1 MGLSMDQNW
10 GTLNNGENADNTDH
24 NQRNKNT
31 EEADDWKSNLIQVR
45 DPLTTL
51 DLQRPLAVCG
61 ALIKDEISTNE
72 DNFGNLDQLL
82 DDDLHA
88 ISPEHYDLVEAGD
101 VPGSPNN
108 ENWAKPPFKN
118 QYMLKRGGKRT
129 SGGKPKKMR
138 LEGFKLEE
146 NDDEDDNDQD
156 LECESETFECKIC
169 GDSYD
174 SEEKLKK
181 HLQSNKVWNGGTF
194 LKCAKCQKGFHTE
207 SALNKHVAH
216 GHPELLFDRSPAISF
231 NTVSKKYKTN

>member
-1 MGLSMDQNW
+1 M
-10 GTLNNGENADNTDH
+10 
-24 NQRNKNT
+24 
-31 EEADDWKSNLIQVR
+31 
-45 DPLTTL
+45 
-51 DLQRPLAVCG
+51 
-61 ALIKDEISTNE
+61 
-72 DNFGNLDQLL
+72 
-82 DDDLHA
+82 
-88 ISPEHYDLVEAGD
+88 SPEHYDLVEAGD

-138 LEGFKLEE
+138 LEGFKME
-146 NDDEDDNDQD
+146 EDDDDNEQD
-156 LECESETFECKIC
+156 LECETETFECKIC

-231 NTVSKKYKTN
+231 NTVSHYISHYFIRLIRWLTPNLGNG